1 MLKEVTGT
9 ESFDTRLEKMNA
21 VLNECNAKKQ
31 QMDKILDAIRN
42 RLESLS
48 QEIGEYRVID
58 KIEKERKALEL
69 ALHTRKMQANNA
81 EIEHIR

>member
-9 ESFDTRLEKMNA
+9 ESFDSRLEKMNA
-21 VLNECNAKKQ
+21 VLNECNTKKQ
-31 QMDKILDAIRN
+31 QMDKILEAIRK
-42 RLESLS
+42 RLDELS
-48 QEIGEYRVID
+48 KEIGEYRVVD
-58 KIEKERKALEL
+58 NMERERKALEL